1 VSSATYNQ
9 ALLPPPH
16 AYDLLRAQYPDLYL
30 YASRGARYYDLLPAL
45 DQAAL
50 DLVARVAA
58 TLWLLI
64 DRFIAASQATLVVD
78 ALVGLLHLR
87 AAWLTLK
94 LASAGR
100 IARPQNTTATLA
112 IDGGGASLLAAT
124 ERDLAAAVT
133 MSGHDWLARG
143 SSLLRALS
151 EG

>member
-30 YASRGARYYDLLPAL
+30 YASRGARYYDLLP
-45 DQAAL
+45 